1 MSRPSIVFEQ
11 PRTDV
16 VTAVVI
22 PTDGITRRTA
32 RTVDVELWDPDQQ
45 VALPFRLV
53 RNLSGHAVLL
63 NQPAD
68 QELTFRI
75 LTRDT
80 GYRGPVFITFN
91 PAVDGISRV
100 VALERCPDAG
110 FDDVAILVRGWVVR
124 SAGPAAGGPP
134 VPISGVTV
142 SAELT
147 QGGPGHQFP
156 ATTNAHGTF
165 ALAVGRP
172 ANAGADAG
180 PFPTTLHFVKDGL
193 PGRDVDVELEAGR
206 VHVFSEAIDLDAAGQ
221 PRFTHE
227 NPF

>member
-22 PTDGITRRTA
+22 PTDGITRRPA
-32 RTVDVELWDPDQQ
+32 RSVDVELWDLDRQ

-75 LTRDT
+75 LPRDT
-80 GYRGPVFITFN
+80 GYRGPVFVTFN
-91 PAVDGISRV
+91 PALDGISRV
-100 VALERCPDAG
+100 VALERRPDAG
-110 FDDVAILVRGWVVR
+110 FDDIAILVRGWVVR
-124 SAGPAAGGPP
+124 SAGPPAGGALVP
-134 VPISGVTV
+134 VAGVTV

-156 ATTNAHGTF
+156 ATTDAHGTF

-180 PFPTTLHFVKDGL
+180 PLPTRLHFVKDGL

-206 VHVFSEAIDLDAAGQ
+206 VYVFSAPVDLDRADQ
-221 PRFTHE
+221 KPPFT
-227 NPF
+227 P